1 MRRLVLALPV
11 MSLILHCDQL
21 FPFPKVALPR
31 SQATDLQRVYRA
43 LPARDI
49 GRFNR
54 PADPLNM
61 IFLGSEETIRRALEK
76 AGWTSLALTISQSF
90 WEGLGEVLTGR
101 RLTKFPPMND
111 FRVLGR
117 RQDMNWVQVIRPIE
131 TRHHFRLW
139 KTGVFDARGRE
150 VWWGSGNFDLSVRYW
165 DFSHRPHP
173 DMDLERDYLAETLK
187 ASPYVERTEL
197 LALAQIPR
205 SGVNAHGYPFT
216 SDGRALLVELR

>member
-1 MRRLVLALPV
+1 MRRLVLALPAL
-11 MSLILHCDQL
+11 SLVLHCDLL
-21 FPFPKVALPR
+21 FPLPTVVLPR
-31 SQATDLQRVYRA
+31 RQASDLAEVYRN
-43 LPARDI
+43 LPSRDI
-49 GRFNR
+49 GRFSR

-61 IFLGSEETIRRALEK
+61 IFLGTEEAVRRTLED
-76 AGWTSLALTISQSF
+76 AGWTSLPLTIAPCF
-90 WEGLGEVLTGR
+90 WEGLGQVLTGR

-117 RQDMNWVQVIRPIE
+117 RQDMNWVQVIRPVE

-173 DMDLERDYLAETLK
+173 DMNLERAFLAESLK
-187 ASPYVERTEL
+187 GSARVERTAL
-197 LALAQIPR
+197 LDLAQIPKA
-205 SGVNAHGYPFT
+205 GVNAHGYPFS